1 MLIISGDDMFVEI
14 KPSMPKG
21 IVKAPPSKS
30 MAHRLLICAGLSEGE
45 SVIENIA
52 YSEDILATIDCL
64 EVLGVS
70 IKKEGSTVY
79 VKGADPKCFTGGILP
94 CRESGS
100 TLRFLVPITMLSK
113 AQALF
118 TGYGRLMQRP
128 MEIYEKLAAEKG
140 LFYSKNDEGIRLS
153 GVLEGGEFSLRGDIS
168 SQFITGL
175 LFALPLAE
183 KDSRIILT
191 GKAESV
197 GYIDMTIDALS
208 KFGIEIKK
216 ESNNEYYIK
225 GSQKYKAGHFIVEG
239 DCSNAA
245 FLEAFNVLGAQLEVE
260 GLAENTLQGDS
271 VYKHY
276 FSLLKEGTPTL
287 DVSQCPDL
295 APILMTVA
303 AALGGATL
311 SGTKRLKIKESDR
324 GEVMKRELSKF
335 GAVIEADEDE
345 IRIFKGALKA
355 PTDILKGHN
364 DHRVAMSLAV
374 LASLYGGVI
383 DESQAVKKSYPD
395 FFEVMKKAGLK
406 ITEYGNQ

>member
-1 MLIISGDDMFVEI
+1 MFVEI
-14 KPSMPKG
+14 KPSKPKG

-64 EVLGVS
+64 ETLGAR
-70 IKKEGSTVY
+70 IKKDGSTVY
-79 VKGADPKCFTGGILP
+79 VKGVDPKCFPGGTFP

-100 TLRFLVPITMLSK
+100 TLRFFIPIAMLSE
-113 AQALF
+113 AEALF
-118 TGYGRLMQRP
+118 TGCGRLMQRP
-128 MEIYEKLAAEKG
+128 MEIYEKLAAKNG
-140 LFYSKNDEGIRLS
+140 LFYSKTDEGIRLS
-153 GVLEGGEFSLRGDIS
+153 GVLTGGEFSLRGDIS
-168 SQFITGL
+168 SQFISGL

-197 GYIDMTIDALS
+197 GYIDMTVDALR

-216 ESNNEYYIK
+216 ENNNEYYIK
-225 GSQKYKAGHFIVEG
+225 GSQKYKAGHFTVEG

-245 FLEAFNVLGAQLEVE
+245 FLEAFNILGAELEIE

-271 VYKHY
+271 VYKNY

-295 APILMTVA
+295 APVLMTVA
-303 AALGGATL
+303 AELNGATL
-311 SGTKRLKIKESDR
+311 KGTRRLKIKESDR
-324 GEVMKRELSKF
+324 GEVMKQELSKF
-335 GAVIEADEDE
+335 GAVIENDEDE
-345 IRIFKGALKA
+345 IRIFKSALKT

-364 DHRVAMSLAV
+364 DHRVVMSLVV
-374 LASLYGGVI
+374 LASLYGGAI
-383 DESQAVKKSYPD
+383 DEGQAVKKSYPD
-395 FFEVMKKAGLK
+395 FFEVMKNAGLEV
-406 ITEYGNQ
+406 TEYGNQ

>member
-1 MLIISGDDMFVEI
+1 MYVEI
-14 KPSMPKG
+14 KPSVPEG
-21 IVKAPPSKS
+21 TVKAPPSKS
-30 MAHRLLICAGLSEGE
+30 MAHRLLICAGLSGGE

-64 EVLGVS
+64 EALGAT
-70 IKKEGSTVY
+70 IKKDGSTVY
-79 VKGADPKCFTGGILP
+79 IKGADPKSFKGGSFS

-100 TLRFLVPITMLSK
+100 TLRFFIPIAMLSE
-113 AQALF
+113 AEALF

-128 MEIYEKLAAEKG
+128 MEIYEKLAYEND
-140 LFYSKNDEGIRLS
+140 LFYSKTDEGIRLA

-197 GYIDMTIDALS
+197 GYIDMTLDALS

-216 ESNNEYYIK
+216 ESDNEYYIK
-225 GSQKYKAGHFIVEG
+225 GSQKYKVGNFTVEG

-245 FLEAFNVLGAQLEVE
+245 FLDAFNILGAKLEVE

-271 VYKHY
+271 VYKSY
-276 FSLLKEGTPTL
+276 FSLLKEGAPTL

-303 AALGGATL
+303 AALGGAILT
-311 SGTKRLKIKESDR
+311 GTKRLKIKESDR
-324 GEVMKRELSKF
+324 GEVMKQELSKF
-335 GAVIEADEDE
+335 GAIIETDEDE
-345 IRIFKGALKA
+345 IRIFKSALKA
-355 PTDILKGHN
+355 PSDTLKGHN
-364 DHRVAMSLAV
+364 DHRVVMSLAV

-395 FFEVMKKAGLK
+395 FFEVMKNVGLEV
-406 ITEYGNQ
+406 TEYGNQ